1 MTTHARQNKVDKMK
15 LEYRMGR
22 ERERERERHGL
33 KIDELSL
40 SLLFGSKSTL

>member
-1 MTTHARQNKVDKMK
+1 MTTHARQKKVDKMK

-22 ERERERERHGL
+22 ERERQRHGL